1 MIWVIFGINTT
12 SDISKL
18 LYEISRA
25 QPRPQGFSLKKWVG
39 WEKGAF
45 SRPTHFLRE
54 KPFSLI
60 EVVHEPLG

>member
-39 WEKGAF
+39 REKG
-45 SRPTHFLRE
+45 PTHFLRE